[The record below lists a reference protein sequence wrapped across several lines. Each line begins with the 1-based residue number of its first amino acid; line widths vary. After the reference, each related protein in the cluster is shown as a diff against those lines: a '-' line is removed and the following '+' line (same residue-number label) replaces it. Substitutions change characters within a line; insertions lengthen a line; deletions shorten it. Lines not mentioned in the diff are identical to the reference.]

1 VLVIVD
7 GSCDFTA
14 SVAEY
19 QMGLS
24 MYPNP
29 TSGILYISK
38 LQIGV
43 ANVVVLDLN
52 GKVLQNNA
60 MNHELLLDLS
70 AYPKGLYMV
79 KVQMN
84 GVSIIE
90 RIAVQ

>member
-1 VLVIVD
+1 LVVVD

-14 SVAEY
+14 SIEEN

-29 TSGILYISK
+29 TSGV
-38 LQIGV
+38 LQITKSQIGAASV
-43 ANVVVLDLN
+43 EVLDLN
-52 GKVLQNNA
+52 GKVLQNSA
-60 MNHELLLDLS
+60 MQQHLLLDLT
-70 AYPKGLYMV
+70 AYPRGMYMV

-84 GVSIIE
+84 GVNVIE